1 MQQIRFTFI
10 IDKYNYILSKP
21 YLSLGFV
28 ANILGSGGGGGGAEE
43 AGLGEAG
50 SAAST
55 IVCTGLGKQLPA
67 STECDVGAG
76 STTVGVNFWHTL
88 LIVLSK

>member
-1 MQQIRFTFI
+1 M
-10 IDKYNYILSKP
+10 YNYLFSEP

-28 ANILGSGGGGGGAEE
+28 ANILGSGGGGGGGAEE

-55 IVCTGLGKQLPA
+55 IVCTGLGK
-67 STECDVGAG
+67 
-76 STTVGVNFWHTL
+76 
-88 LIVLSK
+88 